1 MAYGSF
7 AGLDGYIGGF
17 QPSREGADA
26 LGGMAAKKYETGAAL
41 AGNALASQ
49 AQLRAQKY
57 LADAQVE
64 AAQIQADAANDPL
77 KLGLGLLWQV
87 GGAFAG
93 GFGGSI
99 GKAAGAKWFA

>member
-7 AGLDGYIGGF
+7 ASSDGLVGGF
-17 QPSREGADA
+17 TPSREGVDA
-26 LGGMAAKKYETGAAL
+26 LGGTAAKKYETGAVL
-41 AGNALASQ
+41 AGNTLASQ

-77 KLGLGLLWQV
+77 KLGLGLLGQV

-93 GFGGSI
+93 GFGGGI

>member
-1 MAYGSF
+1 MAFGSF
-7 AGLDGYIGGF
+7 AGLDGFVGGF
-17 QPSREGADA
+17 EPSREGANA
-26 LGGMAAKKYETGAAL
+26 LGGVAAKKYDTGAQL
-41 AGNALASQ
+41 AGSSLASQ
-49 AQLRAQKY
+49 AQMRAQKY

-77 KLGLGLLWQV
+77 KLGLGLLGQV

-99 GKAAGAKWFA
+99 GKAAGASWFG

>member
-17 QPSREGADA
+17 QPSKEGTDA

-41 AGNALASQ
+41 AGNALASL
-49 AQLRAQKY
+49 AYSRAQKR

-64 AAQIQADAANDPL
+64 AAQIQANAANDPL
-77 KLGLGLLWQV
+77 RLGLGVLGTV
-87 GGAFAG
+87 GAAFVNP
-93 GFGGSI
+93 I
-99 GKAAGAKWFA
+99 GKGLSEKMFG